1 MKSKEG
7 IRAHVEEHW
16 EYTEKIILDMLKL
29 VKTAYIESGIHQY
42 SHGKEEAEKK
52 E

>member
-1 MKSKEG
+1 MKSKEE

-16 EYTEKIILDMLKL
+16 EYTEKIIRDMLKL

-42 SHGKEEAEKK
+42 SHGKEEAEG
-52 E
+52 